1 MEVCMKGKRRIAAI
15 LVICMMA
22 GLCGC
27 GQSIYEVYNLVPN
40 EYLTEDEAL
49 EGGGE
54 DSTGND
60 SQDSATQLT
69 VEDIQR
75 MNEGKAQIVYSS
87 EGYVTFLQGKFS
99 EKKVE
104 NYEDAIASIQQIAG
118 LIGLGAGSEFFSSF
132 ASEDDDGYT
141 YYTFQQ
147 RYGELTIRNATLRV
161 VVDREGI
168 TAGLSCSFTPNIGI
182 APEVKEVG
190 EEAALQIVQQRL
202 TEEYPNIPF
211 TCYGENT
218 QKLAITFN
226 GTTYSAYAVYT
237 NNPNANAAD
246 FDMLYIEHFVTLD
259 GEYLPI
265 RYPVAS
271 FGTGNID
278 AFRNEDYFKNMT
290 AEYRQFLVTRYNGVQ
305 ETISVPVSYDTTTNL
320 YYLADPER
328 KIAVGRYADVVFY
341 SQYGNFLSSQDPTGW
356 RNNDLLAYDR
366 YIKAYDYYAAL
377 GLYSVDGSGMPI
389 QVLTQFCDEQGNP
402 VNNAVYM
409 GVYAGWALFGTSDI
423 NNFGEAMDA
432 VGHEYTHA
440 IMDNSMVGNLYW
452 NDTGAIFEAY
462 ADICGN
468 IMEMLYG
475 MTEDNTWLIGENSGQ
490 PLRSMS
496 DPHLFGQPIS
506 VNDPYYHPVSDTS
519 DNGGV
524 HTNSSLLNIMAYRL
538 ACYGMPLEEQRSLW
552 LTTIELLTPLSG
564 FREVHAALLM
574 SIDINGLNEGYKDIL
589 TEGFREAG
597 LL

>member
-1 MEVCMKGKRRIAAI
+1 MKGKRRIVAI

-118 LIGLGAGSEFFSSF
+118 LIGLGAGSEFFASF

-182 APEVKEVG
+182 APAVKAVG

-211 TCYGENT
+211 TYYGENT

-265 RYPVAS
+265 RYPVARIFS
-271 FGTGNID
+271 LHSTCAI
-278 AFRNEDYFKNMT
+278 RN
-290 AEYRQFLVTRYNGVQ
+290 
-305 ETISVPVSYDTTTNL
+305 
-320 YYLADPER
+320 
-328 KIAVGRYADVVFY
+328 
-341 SQYGNFLSSQDPTGW
+341 
-356 RNNDLLAYDR
+356 
-366 YIKAYDYYAAL
+366 
-377 GLYSVDGSGMPI
+377 
-389 QVLTQFCDEQGNP
+389 
-402 VNNAVYM
+402 
-409 GVYAGWALFGTSDI
+409 
-423 NNFGEAMDA
+423 
-432 VGHEYTHA
+432 
-440 IMDNSMVGNLYW
+440 
-452 NDTGAIFEAY
+452 
-462 ADICGN
+462 
-468 IMEMLYG
+468 
-475 MTEDNTWLIGENSGQ
+475 
-490 PLRSMS
+490 
-496 DPHLFGQPIS
+496 
-506 VNDPYYHPVSDTS
+506 
-519 DNGGV
+519 
-524 HTNSSLLNIMAYRL
+524 
-538 ACYGMPLEEQRSLW
+538 
-552 LTTIELLTPLSG
+552 
-564 FREVHAALLM
+564 
-574 SIDINGLNEGYKDIL
+574 
-589 TEGFREAG
+589 
-597 LL
+597 